1 MWVPGVGTV
10 GLALVVRG
18 QLEPEAE
25 HNRTRQRRRLR
36 KLRHPI
42 DYDQY
47 TVRINTWRRNELL
60 VASVDHH
67 ASCEGVAEI
76 QVIWCDR
83 DNEPPPEVLDHPS
96 GKVAVERH
104 ELNTLN
110 ERFRVLREPPTHGI
124 LSIDDDVLRPC
135 AALDAGFFRW
145 TDHPNRI
152 VGYDA
157 RLHVVAGQQDQAVS
171 EEASHCYKPSPSD
184 ETGRWRYGYKSDT
197 LRHNTYSMTL
207 TRFCFVHR
215 DYLDWY
221 TLDLPRTI
229 YDRVSCL
236 FNCEDVAFSF
246 FVSAHTG
253 GRVPL
258 LADFWAVQAL
268 VKLYSPHAISSQWD
282 HMNVRDACTNDFAS
296 ALGLKNRAKLLVP
309 MFMFP
314 ASGNTSVSFGVG
326 GERPTLRGGDNT
338 SEFGFGAEPDPNPFE
353 IREGF
358 ARRRKK
364 MVHHMAQRWQ
374 GASQQNIT
382 HHIWRMIASVR
393 ATVQAKGL
401 IEKTDEWQARWG
413 PIINQTAKRR
423 RISDE
428 EETRSRHL
436 SSKRFEH

>member
-1 MWVPGVGTV
+1 MLVPGTV
-10 GLALVVRG
+10 GLALVAQG
-18 QLEPEAE
+18 QPEA
-25 HNRTRQRRRLR
+25 RPTRRLR

-42 DYDQY
+42 DYDKY

-67 ASCEGVAEI
+67 ASCEGVAQI
-76 QVIWCDR
+76 QVVWCDS
-83 DNEPPPEVLDHPS
+83 NEPPPEVLDHWS
-96 GKVAVERH
+96 GKVVVERH

-110 ERFRVLREPPTHGI
+110 ERFRVLRDPPTHGI

-157 RLHVVAGQQDQAVS
+157 RLHVVAGQRDQAD
-171 EEASHCYKPSPSD
+171 SHCYTSSPTD
-184 ETGRWRYGYKSDT
+184 ETTRWRYGYKSDT

-221 TLDLPRTI
+221 TLDVPRLI

-246 FVSAHTG
+246 FVSSRTG

-268 VKLYSPHAISSQWD
+268 VKLYSPHAISSQSD
-282 HMNVRDACTNDFAS
+282 HMDVRDACTNDFAR
-296 ALGLKNRAKLLVP
+296 ALGLKNRAKFLVP

-314 ASGNTSVSFGVG
+314 AWGNTSVRFGVG
-326 GERPTLRGGDNT
+326 GERPTLRGGDNN
-338 SEFGFGAEPDPNPFE
+338 SQFGFGAEPDPNPFE

-364 MVHHMAQRWQ
+364 MVRHMAHRWE
-374 GASQQNIT
+374 GASQENIT
-382 HHIWRMIASVR
+382 HHVWRMIASVR
-393 ATVQAKGL
+393 ATVQVKGL
-401 IEKTDEWQARWG
+401 IENTDEWEARWG
-413 PIINQTAKRR
+413 PIINQTARR
-423 RISDE
+423 RRLSDDE
-428 EETRSRHL
+428 PPSSRHL
-436 SSKRFEH
+436 PSR